1 MQLAYSLPWW
11 LGLLVAAVVVVLA
24 LAPYRR
30 PLRPLQ
36 VVPRIVLVGCRL
48 LSLSALVLFVLR
60 PSVLVVRPPERNS
73 VVPVLVDVSR
83 SMRVNDADGHTRI
96 GRAKLILQ
104 NDLLPAL
111 SPRFTPELFGVGERL
126 EPMSLDGLGA
136 VAGRSDLSGALAAV
150 RDRYRGRLVPG
161 IILLS
166 DGVDTGQSSEVPTS
180 ASDPPVFAVGLGSPD
195 AGRDREITG
204 LTAGEQQL
212 DQATVDF
219 RVSAISSGYGRAP
232 FVIRILANGRSI
244 DSRRVVPA
252 AEGAPVEE
260 VFTLS
265 PDPAN
270 PTVYTAEIPAEAEEP
285 ITENN
290 SRSILVN
297 PTGRKRRILIFEG
310 APGFE
315 QAFIKRAWLRD
326 SGLEVDAVGRKGKDA
341 EGRGTFYVQA
351 DATRGA
357 ALTTGL
363 PRRREEL
370 FEYDALVIAN
380 AESDLLTQAQLAMAA
395 EFVGERGGGLL
406 MIGSRSLTP
415 RGLAGTPLEGVIPV
429 ELDDRQGRL
438 SVESIPG
445 SRTDLSNKVVV
456 TPEGENHPVVR
467 IGKTP
472 DETRQLWAALPALVT
487 TTPLGGARP
496 GATVLAVTASSTG
509 AVYPVIAVQ
518 RYGRGRSMIFG
529 GEASWRWRML
539 MPSTNLSYE
548 RFWRQSARWLSG
560 SAPDAVTISVPQNA
574 DVGDNPSMAIEV
586 RDAAFAP
593 VSDASVEASIS
604 VPGVATARSLSVRRA
619 NGASGQYTTGVA
631 ADRSGLFRVDV
642 SARRGATMLGSVTR
656 WFYVGGS
663 DREFADPRLNEP
675 WLSRLARA
683 TGGRYVRSAQAS
695 QVAGWLQESSSTR
708 VALERRDLWHS
719 PWAFALLIALLSTE
733 WILRR
738 RWGLR

>member
-1 MQLAYSLPWW
+1 
-11 LGLLVAAVVVVLA
+11 
-24 LAPYRR
+24 
-30 PLRPLQ
+30 
-36 VVPRIVLVGCRL
+36 
-48 LSLSALVLFVLR
+48 
-60 PSVLVVRPPERNS
+60 
-73 VVPVLVDVSR
+73 
-83 SMRVNDADGHTRI
+83 
-96 GRAKLILQ
+96 
-104 NDLLPAL
+104 
-111 SPRFTPELFGVGERL
+111 
-126 EPMSLDGLGA
+126 
-136 VAGRSDLSGALAAV
+136 
-150 RDRYRGRLVPG
+150 
-161 IILLS
+161 
-166 DGVDTGQSSEVPTS
+166 
-180 ASDPPVFAVGLGSPD
+180 
-195 AGRDREITG
+195 
-204 LTAGEQQL
+204 
-212 DQATVDF
+212 
-219 RVSAISSGYGRAP
+219 
-232 FVIRILANGRSI
+232 
-244 DSRRVVPA
+244 
-252 AEGAPVEE
+252 
-260 VFTLS
+260 
-265 PDPAN
+265 
-270 PTVYTAEIPAEAEEP
+270 
-285 ITENN
+285 
-290 SRSILVN
+290 
-297 PTGRKRRILIFEG
+297 
-310 APGFE
+310 
-315 QAFIKRAWLRD
+315 
-326 SGLEVDAVGRKGKDA
+326 
-341 EGRGTFYVQA
+341 VQA

-642 SARRGATMLGSVTR
+642 SARRGATMLGSVMR

-663 DREFADPRLNEP
+663 DREFVDPRLNEP